1 MLRDHTRRSRR
12 HGLYSINA
20 PTTTCRQCG
29 GGSYGEIVTTIF
41 PKVRFC
47 SMSVCA
53 WRIRSKA

>member
-1 MLRDHTRRSRR
+1 MLRGRTRSSPKY
-12 HGLYSINA
+12 GLYSINT
-20 PTTTCRQCG
+20 PRTTRRQCA

-53 WRIRSKA
+53 WRICSKA